1 VFIRGAIVVRD
12 RMAPTRSNSPGTA
25 SVYDA
30 VGVTAV
36 REEGSL
42 RELAHWVRQTFTLNA
57 VRPSLP
63 LGYYAN
69 VLPVR
74 ADLAIAISTDGVG
87 TKLLV
92 AEEMGKLDTVGIDCV
107 AMNANDIVCVGAEPI
122 SMVDYIAVE
131 VADAAMLGELGKG
144 LYAGAEAAGISIPG
158 GEIAQVR
165 EMIRGVREG
174 SGFDLIGT
182 CIGLVHPQRVLIG
195 QDVRPGDAVVGI
207 ESSGVHSNGFTLARR
222 VLFQTA
228 GLKVSDHVA
237 ELGRTV
243 GEELLEPTHI
253 YVKEAV
259 RMLNAGLGIK
269 AMLHVTG
276 DGFLNLTRVAAEVG
290 YVIDALPQ
298 TPPIFSLIQERGGID
313 DAEMYRV
320 FNMGVGFCVVV
331 APGDADRTV
340 AIAAEHGRRAAVI
353 GYAVADPERQVW
365 IPEKGIVGQGSGFAP
380 LRGRVPPGR

>member
-1 VFIRGAIVVRD
+1 
-12 RMAPTRSNSPGTA
+12 MAPTSRTNDPKTA
-25 SVYDA
+25 SAYDA

-36 REEGSL
+36 HEQGSL
-42 RELAHWVRQTFTLNA
+42 GELADWVRRTFTLNA

-87 TKLLV
+87 TKLLI

-131 VADAAMLGELGKG
+131 VADRSMLGELGKG

-182 CIGLVHPQRVLIG
+182 CIGLVHPERVLIG
-195 QDVRPGDAVVGI
+195 QDIRPGDVVVGI
-207 ESSGVHSNGFTLARR
+207 ASSGVHSNGFTLARH
-222 VLFQTA
+222 VLFQKA
-228 GLKVSDHVA
+228 GLAVSDHVP
-237 ELGRTV
+237 ELGRSV
-243 GEELLEPTHI
+243 GEELLEPTYI

-259 RMLNAGLGIK
+259 RMLNAGLAIK
-269 AMLHVTG
+269 AMIHVTG
-276 DGFLNLTRVAAEVG
+276 DGFLNLARVAAEVG
-290 YVIDALPQ
+290 YVIDALPEA
-298 TPPIFSLIQERGGID
+298 PRIFSLIQERGAIE

-320 FNMGVGFCVVV
+320 FNMGLGFCVVV
-331 APGDADRTV
+331 DPRDADRAV
-340 AIAAEHGRRAAVI
+340 AIAAEHGRRAAVV
-353 GYAVADPERQVW
+353 GYAVADPERKVW
-365 IPEKGIVGQGSGFAP
+365 IPQKGIVGRGSGFTRDEG
-380 LRGRVPPGR
+380 RGARGAGARD